1 MSEKP
6 PLQRC
11 GGARDDTTIHINF
24 SRRQLMALLH
34 SIAQKHHRE
43 CSANK
48 K

>member
-34 SIAQKHHRE
+34 SIALKHTRE
-43 CSANK
+43 CPVHK